1 VIHINLHKTFAI
13 PHGGGGPGMGPICVG
28 EALAPFLPGHT
39 EVTVGGERAIGAV
52 SAAPWGSASILIISW
67 AYIALLGSEGLRRS
81 SEIAILNAN
90 YMAERLAKH
99 YEILYTGPGGRVAHE
114 FIVDLRPLKQ
124 SSGISAEDIAKRLQD
139 YGFHSPT
146 MSFPVA
152 GTLMVEPTE
161 SEPTEELD
169 RFCDAM
175 ISIRA
180 EIEQVELG
188 IADPEDNALKNAPH
202 TTAMVTAQDWDHP
215 YSREQAAFPAP
226 WTREHKYWPPVRR
239 VDNAYG
245 DRNLVCAC
253 PPIEDYEDA
262 PVG

>member
-1 VIHINLHKTFAI
+1 
-13 PHGGGGPGMGPICVG
+13 MGPICVN
-28 EALAPFLPGHT
+28 ESLAPFLPGHPI
-39 EVTVGGERAIGAV
+39 VTVGGDHAIGPV
-52 SAAPWGSASILIISW
+52 SAAPWGSASILLISW
-67 AYIALLGSEGLRRS
+67 AYIALLGNEGLKRS

-90 YMAERLAKH
+90 YMAQRLRGH
-99 YEILYTGPGGRVAHE
+99 YEILYVGPSGCVAHE

-124 SSGISAEDIAKRLQD
+124 SSGVSAEDVAKRLQD

-161 SEPTEELD
+161 SESRAELD

-180 EIEQVELG
+180 EIQQVEMGL
-188 IADPEDNALKNAPH
+188 ADGEDNALRNAPH
-202 TTAMVTAQDWDHP
+202 TAAMVMADDWSHG
-215 YSREQAAFPAP
+215 YTREQAAYPVQ

-245 DRNLVCAC
+245 DRHLVCAC
-253 PPIEDYEDA
+253 PPLTDYEEVSPAGDT
-262 PVG
+262 V